1 MFPITYRHQFN
12 YTVQGDERWIAGM
25 LRMQIVR
32 SLVKVGARNVTNA
45 DNRIRFSGK
54 IWSWSFHLTKWD
66 FYFNMIS
73 KGEVAVDC
81 CDNCL
86 NVAYQISFIDYFA
99 WLLGIMGFWILA
111 LFVFA
116 NVPLAQAWPIWGLF
130 FLLLAWLGG
139 NVSLTYYLF
148 NRFMKSCLREFFNSA
163 STLGVQGKLI
173 TSR

>member
-1 MFPITYRHQFN
+1 MFPITYKNRFI

-25 LRMQIVR
+25 LRTQIAR

-45 DNRIRFSGK
+45 DNRIRISGK

-73 KGEVAVDC
+73 KGVVDVDC
-81 CDNCL
+81 CDNRL

-116 NVPLAQAWPIWGLF
+116 KVPLAQAWPIWGAILLVACMAWWKFLANLLSLQPFHESLF
-130 FLLLAWLGG
+130 ARILQF
-139 NVSLTYYLF
+139 
-148 NRFMKSCLREFFNSA
+148 
-163 STLGVQGKLI
+163 
-173 TSR
+173 SRQFGCAG